1 MTMNSS
7 DFPLVWLNFSHQPG
21 HDAQKDFDEFE
32 ANLKRGESFVILSD
46 SSPSE
51 DHEHTPEEKKLVSL
65 WMKKHKLQ
73 LRTLVLAM
81 IVVEPSQ
88 AKRVAYKAMSAMFAK
103 FWGYPMI
110 LAASREQAIDMAREL
125 LSTGAVSPQ

>member
-1 MTMNSS
+1 
-7 DFPLVWLNFSHQPG
+7 
-21 HDAQKDFDEFE
+21 
-32 ANLKRGESFVILSD
+32 
-46 SSPSE
+46 
-51 DHEHTPEEKKLVSL
+51 
-65 WMKKHKLQ
+65 MKKHKLQ